1 MDFETN
7 IGYIDIHTYVC
18 MNTAITYLKLFDKFT
33 LYPYTNREFDEM
45 IGFTNF
51 KSVIRKIDF
60 HKVQNDVYMM
70 EFIYFFNQSNAFNDN
85 EDLLN
90 KLFSR
95 IGKYYILEI

>member
-60 HKVQNDVYMM
+60 HKVQNDVYM
-70 EFIYFFNQSNAFNDN
+70 IYFFNKSNAFNDN